1 MMTLPTNDLRPTF
14 AGLETLFWRALYGAL
29 AAGITTLLG
38 AATANTLTVVDFSAA
53 EAGLIAAGGAA
64 VGAAL
69 NAVLDWA
76 NAKQAS

>member
-1 MMTLPTNDLRPTF
+1 MTPALTTLRPTR
-14 AGLETLFWRALYGAL
+14 AGIEILFWRAFYGAL

-38 AATANTLTVVDFSAA
+38 AAGANTLTDLELTASAA
-53 EAGLIAAGGAA
+53 TTVAVAGAA

-76 NAKQAS
+76 TAKQAA